1 MKDTVLIDID
11 GCISDDR
18 HRRFLIDN
26 EYVPLDERYRTYHDN
41 SFKDSPVNKEI
52 VEHHRRLGHRIV
64 FITGRPE
71 EYRMQT
77 WNWLTRHFPDAVKGD
92 SFLYMRPDLNVE
104 PSGILK
110 ARIVQNNLGV
120 DRIVAAYDDR
130 EDVIDE
136 YATIGITNCALVQI
150 DGRIDVQIEF
160 MTDTPTITES
170 VIATPTVPDILK
182 SMAST
187 FEERN
192 KLYGAAYKRHGD
204 VMAGLFPEGVTL
216 RTEEE
221 FNRYGVLVMIVSKLN
236 RYASN
241 LTRGGHK
248 DSAHDM
254 AVYAAMLEEMT
265 K

>member
-18 HRRFLIDN
+18 HRRHLLDFL
-26 EYVPLDERYRTYHDN
+26 PLDDEDYQAYHNEGTRDV
-41 SFKDSPVNKEI
+41 PVNKHI
-52 VEHHRRLGHRIV
+52 VDRHFKAGHRII

-71 EYRMQT
+71 AYRIPT
-77 WNWLTRHFPDAVKGD
+77 WNWLMRHFPDAVKGD
-92 SFLYMRPDLNVE
+92 CFLYMRPDLNVE

-110 ARIVQNNLGV
+110 ARIVQNNLSV

-130 EDVIDE
+130 EDVLDE
-136 YATIGITNCALVQI
+136 YATIGITDTRLVHILDHPI
-150 DGRIDVQIEF
+150 DFEI
-160 MTDTPTITES
+160 S
-170 VIATPTVPDILK
+170 IAQQPTVPDILK

-192 KLYGAAYKRHGD
+192 KLYGSAYKRHGD

>member
-26 EYVPLDERYRTYHDN
+26 EYVPLDECYRTYHDN
-41 SFKDSPVNKEI
+41 SFKDSPVNKNI
-52 VEHHRRLGHRIV
+52 VECHRQLGHRIV

-71 EYRMQT
+71 EYRMKT

-92 SFLYMRPDLNVE
+92 CFLYMRPDLNVE

-110 ARIVQNNLGV
+110 ARIVQNNLSV

-130 EDVIDE
+130 EDVLDE
-136 YATIGITNCALVQI
+136 YATIGITDTRLVQI
-150 DGRIDVQIEF
+150 RDQAIDFEI
-160 MTDTPTITES
+160 S
-170 VIATPTVPDILK
+170 IAQQPTVPDILK